1 VTSKIHPIT
10 APVSPPAPSD
20 PHDPRVMDGSVWR
33 EFCAT
38 LEDAAQI
45 VLDDETPASARDRAE
60 GFRYLVDFLGAGTV
74 ACVARDDPD
83 YPVFGRLMDHT
94 MPWGLDNPDCLYLH
108 AAIRG
113 DARYRIRGNLGSAN
127 HIDIQANYGHFANG
141 DISSWGTLSSVTRED
156 LETDECGDFELTL
169 STERQPGNWL
179 GLSEN
184 AEFVMV
190 RQYFNDWENERP
202 AELSIERID
211 AIYPPPPLRT
221 DQIAARLDKLRRW
234 LERGGKL
241 WESMSRGLLAM
252 EPNTLFI
259 HSPNDSDQR
268 AGMAG
273 QAYGMGNF
281 RCDPDEAVVIEFVP
295 PACRHWS
302 VSLANYYWESIDFAE
317 RQSSLNGHQA
327 RLDSDGV
334 FRGVIAH
341 VDPCVPNWLDTGG
354 RAQGSLALRYL
365 DANTTPMPT
374 LRSHKLADL
383 QSLLPADTP
392 MVDGAARTRSLE
404 NRRHAVWRRFRR

>member
-1 VTSKIHPIT
+1 VTSKIRPAT
-10 APVSPPAPSD
+10 DLVAPRPPDD
-20 PHDPRVMDGSVWR
+20 PHVSRVMDGSIWH

-38 LEDAAQI
+38 LEAAAGLVMDDA
-45 VLDDETPASARDRAE
+45 TPDSAHDRAE
-60 GFRYLVDFLGAGTV
+60 GFRYLVQFLSAGTV
-74 ACVARDDPD
+74 ACVTHDDPD

-127 HIDIQANYGHFANG
+127 HIDIQVNYGHFANG
-141 DISSWGTLSSVTRED
+141 EISSWGTLSSATRED
-156 LETDECGDFELTL
+156 LETDENGDFELTL
-169 STERQPGNWL
+169 ATEPQPGNWL
-179 GLSEN
+179 GLAEN

-190 RQYFNDWENERP
+190 RQYFNDWESERP

-211 AIYPPPPLRT
+211 ATYPPPPLRT
-221 DQIAARLDKLRRW
+221 DQIAERIDKLRRW

-259 HSPNDSDQR
+259 HSPVDSDQR
-268 AGMAG
+268 GGMAG

-281 RCDPDEAVVIEFVP
+281 QCAPDEAVVIEFTP

-302 VSLANYYWESIDFAE
+302 ISLANYYWQSIDFAE

-341 VDPCVPNWLDTGG
+341 TDPGVPNWLDTDGHA
-354 RAQGSLALRYL
+354 RGSLALRYFGA
-365 DANTTPMPT
+365 DATPMPT
-374 LRSHKLADL
+374 LHRLGLADL
-383 QSLLPADTP
+383 GSRLPGDTP
-392 MVDGAARTRSLE
+392 RVDAAARTRALA
-404 NRRHAVWRRFRR
+404 RRRRAVWRRFRR